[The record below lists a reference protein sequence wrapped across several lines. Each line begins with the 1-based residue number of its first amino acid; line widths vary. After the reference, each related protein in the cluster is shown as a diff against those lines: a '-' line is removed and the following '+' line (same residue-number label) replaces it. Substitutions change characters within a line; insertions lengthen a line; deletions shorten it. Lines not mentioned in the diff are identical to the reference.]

1 MPNRALRPRSRFQ
14 VSTPF
19 CLRVCERTV
28 ASEER
33 SRCILG
39 APNRATFPGPGFPP
53 ERRTVSPGAKRSTSP
68 EGVSLMDETSNR
80 SVC

>member
-14 VSTPF
+14 VQRHSVSEFVKEPS
-19 CLRVCERTV
+19 RAKRGRV
-28 ASEER
+28 ASSER
-33 SRCILG
+33 QTG
-39 APNRATFPGPGFPP
+39 PFPGPGFPP